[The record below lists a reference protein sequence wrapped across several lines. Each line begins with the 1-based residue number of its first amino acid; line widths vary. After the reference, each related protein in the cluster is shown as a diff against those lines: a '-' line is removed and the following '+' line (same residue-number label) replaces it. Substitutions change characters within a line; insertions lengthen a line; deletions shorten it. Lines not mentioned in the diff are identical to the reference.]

1 MASPSYIDQWRE
13 FGPGVEKSVKNI
25 YNYPLTS
32 FDVFGLWIY
41 GDSCCAP
48 LDSFYFNNNAVKL
61 Y

>member
-13 FGPGVEKSVKNI
+13 FGPAWSGEVSENI

-32 FDVFGLWIY
+32 FDVLGLWIY

-48 LDSFYFNNNAVKL
+48 LDSFYLHVIVML
-61 Y
+61 